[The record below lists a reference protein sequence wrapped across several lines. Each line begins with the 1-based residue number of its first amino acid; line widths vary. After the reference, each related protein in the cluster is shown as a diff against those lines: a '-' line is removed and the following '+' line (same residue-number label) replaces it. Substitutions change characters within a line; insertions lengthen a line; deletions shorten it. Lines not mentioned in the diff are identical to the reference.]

1 MLVRVARQVSR
12 LIIESRWRRNVDQVL
27 EPGISRL
34 QVVGKVEK
42 FSPGSPL

>member
-12 LIIESRWRRNVDQVL
+12 LIIESKWRRRVDQEL

>member
-1 MLVRVARQVSR
+1 MRVARQVSR
-12 LIIESRWRRNVDQVL
+12 LVIESRWRRKVDQEL

>member
-1 MLVRVARQVSR
+1 MRVARQVSR
-12 LIIESRWRRNVDQVL
+12 LIIESKWRRKVDQEL